1 MVKHSGASCA
11 ESVMGDIMKCV
22 LCPTMGAVMQTRSR
36 LFEDLARV
44 ASGAV
49 STANSMREEVE
60 ELIQQRLERMLNR
73 MNVAPRE
80 EFDAVRDMAAKA
92 RAEQEKLEKRVAA
105 LEAQLVTKMKKA
117 ARSGSPKSAPL
128 RPKAGKT

>member
-1 MVKHSGASCA
+1 
-11 ESVMGDIMKCV
+11 
-22 LCPTMGAVMQTRSR
+22 MQTRSR

-92 RAEQEKLEKRVAA
+92 RAEQESWKSGLLLSKLNWWLK
-105 LEAQLVTKMKKA
+105 
-117 ARSGSPKSAPL
+117 
-128 RPKAGKT
+128 

>member
-1 MVKHSGASCA
+1 
-11 ESVMGDIMKCV
+11 
-22 LCPTMGAVMQTRSR
+22 MQTRSR

-60 ELIQQRLERMLNR
+60 ELIQQRLERMLNH
-73 MNVAPRE
+73 MNVVPRE

-92 RAEQEKLEKRVAA
+92 RAEQEKLEQRVAA
-105 LEAQLVTKMKKA
+105 LEAKLADKA
-117 ARSGSPKSAPL
+117 KNPARRASAMPASAKS
-128 RPKAGKT
+128 KSSKT